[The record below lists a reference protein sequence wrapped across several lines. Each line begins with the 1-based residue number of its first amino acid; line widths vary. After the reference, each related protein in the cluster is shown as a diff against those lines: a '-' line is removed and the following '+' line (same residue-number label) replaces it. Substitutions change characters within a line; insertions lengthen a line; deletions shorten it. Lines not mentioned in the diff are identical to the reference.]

1 MLLYI
6 IKEKVCPHLAIN
18 HSVHPPQWQSE
29 GAADWNI
36 KHQCVRSECRQI
48 KGQLHNVGERLL
60 MNEVLAC
67 ASFRAKTHSGT
78 WCFYTDKQCFQPT
91 EEKLET
97 QKGKT
102 STCWFHLWYSLSELA
117 VWEYLGFYEKCIGAF
132 SWKSRAN
139 WISLTCS
146 HQQTLNSHWNDSAF
160 GFSLTRRLHDCSIR
174 RYGDKR

>member
-91 EEKLET
+91 EEKLE
-97 QKGKT
+97 KPPRVGFT
-102 STCWFHLWYSLSELA
+102 SDILCLNWQFENIWAFMRNASAHSAERVELT
-117 VWEYLGFYEKCIGAF
+117 G
-132 SWKSRAN
+132 SR
-139 WISLTCS
+139 WPVHTSKHSTVTEMIQPSVS
-146 HQQTLNSHWNDSAF
+146 H
-160 GFSLTRRLHDCSIR
+160 
-174 RYGDKR
+174 